1 MRSKYF
7 KEMGNILSVEI
18 SSEISD
24 EKFHAICNEIDQLTA
39 ARGKVR
45 LVLIM
50 KHYLSFNS
58 AEDLYYDLR
67 FVKLYANCIDKV
79 AVICDKKWKQTWL
92 GLFSLF
98 SGVKME
104 FFDITEI
111 NDAFNWIQTG

>member
-7 KEMGNILSVEI
+7 KVKGNILSVEI

-24 EKFHAICNEIDQLTA
+24 DKFHAICNEIEQLTA
-39 ARGKVR
+39 AIGKVR

-79 AVICDKKWKQTWL
+79 AVVCDKTWKQTWL

-104 FFDITEI
+104 FFNISEI
-111 NDAFNWIQTG
+111 NDASNWIQTD